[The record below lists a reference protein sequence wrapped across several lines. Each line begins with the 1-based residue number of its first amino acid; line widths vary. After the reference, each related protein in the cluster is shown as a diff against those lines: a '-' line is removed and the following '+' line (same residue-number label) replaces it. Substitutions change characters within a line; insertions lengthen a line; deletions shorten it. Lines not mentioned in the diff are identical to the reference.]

1 MTSDTENE
9 AGRHIRRYALV
20 TTAANRFRIKVHGS
34 KEEIHQVE
42 NVADPSHESLL
53 SSAGQ
58 VVEQKEANGI
68 AQTNTLDDVQEVS
81 LPRNSQDTSAR
92 TSARSDVFDIM
103 PTEEEDEAYRQK
115 IRCVLGKCVPESYL
129 TMFTHA

>member
-9 AGRHIRRYALV
+9 AGRRIRRYALV
-20 TTAANRFRIKVHGS
+20 NTANRFRMKVHGS

-42 NVADPSHESLL
+42 NVADASHESPL

-58 VVEQKEANGI
+58 GFDQQEAKGNP
-68 AQTNTLDDVQEVS
+68 QTNTLDDVQEVS
-81 LPRNSQDTSAR
+81 LQRSSQDTSAR

-115 IRCVLGKCVPESYL
+115 LRCVHETCLPESHL